1 MTLLDALPV
10 WLTAALLFG
19 LLVAICEGGAHIHR
33 DRGEAD
39 QAEEGH
45 LVGAAL
51 GLLAL
56 LLGFTFS
63 LALGRFEERREL
75 VVHEANAIGTVWLRA
90 DLLAPEPRAET
101 RRLLISYADARLQLA
116 AAGEDA
122 QGVAA
127 ADARTEALQRDL
139 WRVVTPAAAVMAN
152 APLGAATVSDLTD
165 MFDLADA
172 RHAALRTRIPTRVVV
187 VLALYALISAG
198 ILGYTTQRGKLRH
211 RLATTALLALLAMTI
226 GMVLD
231 LDRPR
236 SGAIVV
242 DQSPLEDVRA
252 AMRAG

>member
-10 WLTAALLFG
+10 WLTAGLLFV
-19 LLVAICEGGAHIHR
+19 LLVAVCEGGAHIHR
-33 DRGEAD
+33 DRGDAD

-75 VVHEANAIGTVWLRA
+75 VVHEAAAISTLWLRT
-90 DLLAPEPRAET
+90 DLLPPPSRTEA
-101 RRLLISYADARLQLA
+101 RRLLDAYADARLQLA

-122 QGVAA
+122 AGIAA
-127 ADARTEALQRDL
+127 ADARTEALQRSL
-139 WRVVTPAAAVMAN
+139 WRVVAPAAAGAAN
-152 APLGAATVSDLTD
+152 GALGAGTVAAMTD

-172 RHAALRTRIPTRVVV
+172 RHAVLRTRIPTRVVV

-242 DQSPLEDVRA
+242 DQSPLVDVRA
-252 AMRAG
+252 TMRAG

>member
-1 MTLLDALPV
+1 MTLLDVLPV
-10 WLTAALLFG
+10 WVTAALLFA
-19 LLVAICEGGAHIHR
+19 LLVLVCEGGAHIHR

-75 VVHEANAIGTVWLRA
+75 VVHEAAAISTLWLRA
-90 DLLAPEPRAET
+90 DLLPPPSRTEA
-101 RRLLISYADARLQLA
+101 RRLLDAYADARLQLA

-122 QGVAA
+122 AGIAA
-127 ADARTEALQRDL
+127 ADARTEALQRSL
-139 WRVVTPAAAVMAN
+139 WRVVAPAAAAN
-152 APLGAATVSDLTD
+152 GALGAGTVSAMTD

-172 RHAALRTRIPTRVVV
+172 RHAVLRTRIPTRVVV

-211 RLATTALLALLAMTI
+211 RLATTALLGLLAMTI

-242 DQSPLEDVRA
+242 DQSPLVDVRA
-252 AMRAG
+252 TMRAG